1 MLMLDIKVCLLCKN
15 ELMSFSK
22 IYNKLNKELKRIK
35 IKYFV
40 IDGGSTDGSL
50 KFYKKNF
57 QKDML
62 FEKIYNLL

>member
-1 MLMLDIKVCLLCKN
+1 MSRYKN
-15 ELMSFSK
+15 MSDNEKHNIS
-22 IYNKLNKELKRIK
+22 NN
-35 IKYFV
+35 
-40 IDGGSTDGSL
+40 SL